1 MHRSIFLRQLSY
13 WTFHCSLNALPSFG
27 IALFGLG
34 LWRNP
39 AAITAMLL
47 AIGTFILFYSM
58 LTSLPGPLLE
68 PDHLLSRAL
77 RVGIKVRG
85 WISLLSVPLI
95 LMKGF
100 AVTPD
105 FWCGV
110 LSSAIFNY
118 AAELLGTQGRLVGS
132 AMPPGFLEVFT
143 VTLLEGFMLSLIILA
158 VALIA
163 VVVLKVLGRLNP
175 YAAADPH

>member
-1 MHRSIFLRQLSY
+1 MHRSIFLRQLRY
-13 WTFHCSLNALPSFG
+13 WTFHCSLNALPSFC
-27 IALFGLG
+27 IAMLFLE
-34 LWRNP
+34 LWKVP
-39 AAITAMLL
+39 VAITAMLL
-47 AIGTFILFYSM
+47 AIGTFILLYST

-68 PDHLLSRAL
+68 KEHLLSRAL

-110 LSSAIFNY
+110 MSSAIFNH
-118 AAELLGTQGRLVGS
+118 AAGLFGTQGRLVGS
-132 AMPPGFLEVFT
+132 ATPPGFLEVFA
-143 VTLLEGFMLSLIILA
+143 VTLMEGFMLSLIILII
-158 VALIA
+158 ALIA

-175 YAAADPH
+175 FAAADPQ